1 MGLLTGNIAELA
13 PTKMQVR
20 EGAELMMRTMEAMK
34 GASEI
39 PMTRVK
45 VPSGGGKYFASD
57 DDAAPPMQAIEG
69 VIMAAQYAN
78 VYWDKP
84 MGEGDSTPTCS
95 SNDGLSGWYMEDGEM
110 IERSCRTCPYNRMG
124 SAGTGKKGK
133 ACKNIVKIMMLA
145 EGQPL
150 PVEIK
155 VPVMSVSNF
164 SRYMAREVI
173 ARGLGIWQVT
183 TRMTIKEAVNS
194 GGIKYGQIQFE
205 CTGRVDDNEI
215 AAVRA
220 AVAPLL
226 LPEAETKGAEADE

>member
-39 PMTRVK
+39 PMTRMK

-57 DDAAPPMQAIEG
+57 DDAAPPMQAVEG
-69 VIMAAQYAN
+69 M
-78 VYWDKP
+78 
-84 MGEGDSTPTCS
+84 
-95 SNDGLSGWYMEDGEM
+95 SGWYMEDGEM
-110 IERSCRTCPYNRMG
+110 IEHSCRTCPYNRMG
-124 SAGTGKKGK
+124 SAGAGKKGK

-183 TRMTIKEAVNS
+183 TRMTIKEAVNG

-215 AAVRA
+215 AALRA
-220 AVAPLL
+220 AVAPML
-226 LPEAETKGAEADE
+226 LPEAKGAEADE